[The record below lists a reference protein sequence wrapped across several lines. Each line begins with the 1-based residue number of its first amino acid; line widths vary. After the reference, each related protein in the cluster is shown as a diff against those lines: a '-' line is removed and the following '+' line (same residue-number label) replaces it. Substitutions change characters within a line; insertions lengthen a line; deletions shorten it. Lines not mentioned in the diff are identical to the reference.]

1 MSAFLIVFLGLIII
15 IYEFYA
21 TSHSLSEMQC
31 TDRER
36 SATIHTLQVRG
47 GGGESYG
54 DVIF

>member
-1 MSAFLIVFLGLIII
+1 MFLGLIII